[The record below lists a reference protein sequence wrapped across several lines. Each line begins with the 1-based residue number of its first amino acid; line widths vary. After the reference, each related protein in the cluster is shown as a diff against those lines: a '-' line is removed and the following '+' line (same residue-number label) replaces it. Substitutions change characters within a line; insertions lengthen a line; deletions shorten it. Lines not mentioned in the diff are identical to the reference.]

1 MAGTYLH
8 TAKRL
13 QTACRKLFGVNLL
26 IQQRQWYSE
35 DKQMAM
41 TYYTVHK
48 VDIVNGKKT
57 QLELFHTYSQV
68 QLVLFMRDFW
78 YSLNGW
84 EVPNN
89 NPIWEEAKRQYAEK
103 PNEAKAKDNE
113 TTS

>member
-41 TYYTVHK
+41 TYYSVQK
-48 VDIVNGKKT
+48 VDIVDGKKM
-57 QLELFHTYSQV
+57 QIELFRTYSQV

-78 YSLNGW
+78 YDLNGW
-84 EVPNN
+84 EVPKN
-89 NPIWEEAKRQYAEK
+89 NPIWEEAKKRYAEK
-103 PNEAKAKDNE
+103 PGEEQTKASQI
-113 TTS
+113 TS